1 MKELLLLIKEDAMR
15 NLIKLLYSV
24 TAGLEQALVTFDTIT
39 RAEHIQATLPV
50 PKQMKQRQIGF
61 AVHREETQSET

>member
-1 MKELLLLIKEDAMR
+1 
-15 NLIKLLYSV
+15 
-24 TAGLEQALVTFDTIT
+24 VTFDTIT

-61 AVHREETQSET
+61 AIHREKTQSET